1 MIRKISHLAI
11 VGLCFLGATSSFAQ
25 DKNLSLF
32 GDNKAKGPTI
42 ITATQEASF
51 DSQNSVA
58 IFTGDVQVQ
67 DPQFSMTC
75 DRLTVQLDKDNGGIK
90 QAEADGSV
98 LIVSISKDK
107 NGGPDTKSTGK
118 ADRAIYTPGN
128 GQIALSG
135 TPQIQQGGN
144 LHIATEAGTRMLL
157 FRDGRLKTVGGSRT
171 IIQPVAKENQAPR

>member
-1 MIRKISHLAI
+1 MIRKNSHRAI
-11 VGLCFLGATSSFAQ
+11 FGLLFLFVLPGFAQ
-25 DKNLSLF
+25 EKSLSLF
-32 GDNKAKGPTI
+32 GDNQAKGPTI

-98 LIVSISKDK
+98 LIVSIRKDK
-107 NGGPDTKSTGK
+107 NGGPDEKSTGK
-118 ADRAIYTPGN
+118 AERAVYTPGN
-128 GQIALSG
+128 GQVALTGS
-135 TPQIQQGGN
+135 PQIQQGGN
-144 LHIATEAGTRMLL
+144 THIATERSTRMLL
-157 FRDGRLKTVGGSRT
+157 FRDGRLQTVGGSRT
-171 IIQPVAKENQAPR
+171 LIQPVAKENEAPR